1 MANKVLIVDDEKNIR
16 DLVKYNLEE
25 AGYEIFEAA
34 DGQSALEIL
43 NKNID
48 LVILDLMLPVIDGL
62 EVCKRIRNDNKLK
75 NTAIIMLT
83 AKDEELDCILGLE
96 IGADDYITKPFNVRE
111 LRARIKA
118 VLRRTKNSFTENKKE
133 QNDLNK
139 YILGELVIDTQ
150 SYEVKKDGKVLN
162 LTPKEFELL
171 RFMVSNVNKVLT
183 REILLEKIWGYEYTG
198 DTRTVDVHIR
208 RLRKKIGQ
216 EHIKTIRGLGYKL
229 VNVNP

>member
-1 MANKVLIVDDEKNIR
+1 MANKILIVDDEKNIR

-34 DGQSALEIL
+34 DGKTALEKL
-43 NKNID
+43 DKNID
-48 LVILDLMLPVIDGL
+48 LVILDLMLPVLNGL
-62 EVCKRIRNDNKLK
+62 EVCKRIRNNNQLH
-75 NTAIIMLT
+75 NIVIIMLT
-83 AKDEELDCILGLE
+83 AKDEELDRVLGLE
-96 IGADDYITKPFNVRE
+96 IGADDYITKPFSVRE

-118 VLRRTKNSFTENKKE
+118 VLRRTKKSFTESKNE

-139 YILGELVIDTQ
+139 YNLGELVLDTQ
-150 SYEVKKDGKVLN
+150 SYEVKQSGKVLN

-183 REILLEKIWGYEYTG
+183 REILLEKIWGYQYSG

-229 VNVNP
+229 VNVHQ

>member
-1 MANKVLIVDDEKNIR
+1 MANKILIVDDEKNIR

-34 DGQSALEIL
+34 DGKTALEKL
-43 NKNID
+43 DKNID
-48 LVILDLMLPVIDGL
+48 LVILDLMLPVLNGL
-62 EVCKRIRNDNKLK
+62 EVCKRIRNNNQLH
-75 NTAIIMLT
+75 NIAIIMLT
-83 AKDEELDCILGLE
+83 AKDEELDRVLGLE
-96 IGADDYITKPFNVRE
+96 IGADDYITKPFSVRE

-118 VLRRTKNSFTENKKE
+118 VLRRTKKSFTESKNE

-139 YILGELVIDTQ
+139 YNLGELVLDTQ
-150 SYEVKKDGKVLN
+150 SYEVKQSGKVLN

-183 REILLEKIWGYEYTG
+183 REILLEKIWGYQYSG

-229 VNVNP
+229 VNVHQ

>member
-16 DLVKYNLEE
+16 DLVKYNLEK
-25 AGYEIFEAA
+25 AGYEIYEAA
-34 DGQSALEIL
+34 DGQTALEKL

-62 EVCKRIRNDNKLK
+62 EVCKRIRNNNQLN

-83 AKDEELDCILGLE
+83 AKDEELDRILGLE
-96 IGADDYITKPFNVRE
+96 IGADDYITKPFSVRE

-118 VLRRTKNSFTENKKE
+118 VLRRTKKSFAENKKE
-133 QNDLNK
+133 KNDLNK
-139 YILGELVIDTQ
+139 YNLGELVLDIQ
-150 SYEVKKDGKVLN
+150 SYEVKQHGKVLN

-171 RFMVSNVNKVLT
+171 RYMVANVNKVLT
-183 REILLEKIWGYEYTG
+183 REILLEKIWGYQYTG

-208 RLRKKIGQ
+208 RLRKKIGK